1 MPDDKKHK
9 AGCQSLSKDY
19 ALPCDC
25 DEPKEPEH
33 GEQRCGDGRVVVLI
47 QIDGMCQHH
56 ASTLHA
62 LLTDTAQASMTAYM
76 KLLGGSERRIPI
88 DETKTDGR
96 VN

>member
-1 MPDDKKHK
+1 
-9 AGCQSLSKDY
+9 
-19 ALPCDC
+19 
-25 DEPKEPEH
+25 
-33 GEQRCGDGRVVVLI
+33 VVLI
-47 QIDGMCQHH
+47 QIDGMCQFH

-88 DETKTDGR
+88 AKAKVDGR